1 MKVKVCQSSNFT
13 MAAEK
18 FQDGGGPAD
27 EKFRKL
33 TIAAERSM
41 TIRADSM
48 QRKQFV
54 TSRPRSIPRFRLNS
68 SLDT

>member
-1 MKVKVCQSSNFT
+1 

-54 TSRPRSIPRFRLNS
+54 IRGQDRFLDSDSTLRLT
-68 SLDT
+68 LDKFLLRYERT